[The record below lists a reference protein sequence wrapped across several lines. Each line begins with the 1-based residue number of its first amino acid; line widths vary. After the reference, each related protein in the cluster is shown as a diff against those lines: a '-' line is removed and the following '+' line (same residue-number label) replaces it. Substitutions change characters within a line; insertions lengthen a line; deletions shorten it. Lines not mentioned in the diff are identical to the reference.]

1 MENAFVESFQGKFRD
16 ECLNLHWFSSLAD
29 ARKKIET
36 WRREYNTERP
46 HSSLGDLTPYEFKEQ
61 MVLTG

>member
-1 MENAFVESFQGKFRD
+1 MENGFVESFQGKFRD

-29 ARKKIET
+29 ARQKIET
-36 WRREYNTERP
+36 WRWEYNTERP
-46 HSSLGDLTPYEFKEQ
+46 HSSLGDLTPQEFKEQ